1 MEKLVKG
8 SPKYKLIKEYPGS
21 ESVDTIFRLH
31 EGHICYG
38 FEYEPG
44 LYRYNTMWEP
54 EYFESWVGEYFQ
66 IVK

>member
-21 ESVDTIFRLH
+21 EPVGTIFLLH

-38 FEYEPG
+38 IEYAPG
-44 LYRYNTMWEP
+44 LHQYNTMWEP
-54 EYFESWVGEYFQ
+54 EYFELWVGEYFE
-66 IVK
+66 IIK